1 MITDPQRERRRD
13 PGRPEVCTAYRFQE
27 IFNPPELSRIES
39 ACRTAE
45 IGCVQCKELLGRKL
59 IEFMAPIH
67 EKRRELEEKPGHLE
81 EILHSGEEKA
91 RKEASATLEAVR
103 EAMKL

>member
-1 MITDPQRERRRD
+1 
-13 PGRPEVCTAYRFQE
+13 
-27 IFNPPELSRIES
+27 
-39 ACRTAE
+39 
-45 IGCVQCKELLGRKL
+45 
-59 IEFMAPIH
+59 MAPIH